1 MKLLIFLVLHLCS
14 CVYVCVCKFPCLR
27 VHVFKYICVCVSVC
41 IWGPRV
47 YRKLSLQ
54 EPTCLSFELVSS
66 WDLNPLIC
74 LDGQPASP
82 MGPLVSSFPVGRV
95 QVHTTMPSLFY
106 TSIVNQTQALLCHM
120 IYLCNLGME
129 FLCGICIDHGVGL

>member
-1 MKLLIFLVLHLCS
+1 M
-14 CVYVCVCKFPCLR
+14 
-27 VHVFKYICVCVSVC
+27 FKYICVCVSVC

-54 EPTCLSFELVSS
+54 EPTNLRFELVSY

-82 MGPLVSSFPVGRV
+82 MGPLVSAFPVGRV
-95 QVHTTMPSLFY
+95 QVRTTMPSLFY
-106 TSIVNQTQALLCHM
+106 MSIVNQTQALLCHM
-120 IYLCNLGME
+120 IY
-129 FLCGICIDHGVGL
+129 GIFVWYLYRSWSGLVTFPLIGHRIG